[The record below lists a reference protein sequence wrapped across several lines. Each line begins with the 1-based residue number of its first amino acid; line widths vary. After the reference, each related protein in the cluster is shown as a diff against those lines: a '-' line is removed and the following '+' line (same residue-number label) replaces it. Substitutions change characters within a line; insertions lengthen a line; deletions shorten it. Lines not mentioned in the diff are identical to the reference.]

1 MTKTDESNR
10 NDADDPNSDTDEVGV
25 GCLSGQFLEWGN
37 VVTFA
42 QYCPLLTAILAP
54 LATLM
59 DIPALTV
66 SSPSG
71 SLLTNSKGGISTT
84 ETLRMT
90 PLLH

>member
-10 NDADDPNSDTDEVGV
+10 NDADDPDADTDEVGV

-37 VVTFA
+37 IVTFA

-66 SSPSG
+66 SSHPCSR
-71 SLLTNSKGGISTT
+71 LINSKGGISTT
-84 ETLRMT
+84 ESLRMT
-90 PLLH
+90 RLLH

>member
-1 MTKTDESNR
+1 MTKTDESTR
-10 NDADDPNSDTDEVGV
+10 NDPDNPNADTDEVGV

-37 VVTFA
+37 IVTFA

-66 SSPSG
+66 SSHSS

-84 ETLRMT
+84 ESHRMT
-90 PLLH
+90 RLLR